1 MRQETRPGWLVEQ
14 LPRPMAEDHF
24 TRRLVGLFEEVAESY
39 RSRITGFERY
49 LDTGLAPPEFVRWL
63 GGWVGLAVDPSL
75 PEERQRSLVRAA
87 GPLFPWRG
95 TKFGLQGLLAALTR
109 SEVTVE
115 DGAGVFPEGGAPPAT
130 GHVTISIADAGGL
143 NEQHLFDVARREI
156 PAGASF
162 ELKVGRRT
170 VQAAPDTPDEP
181 EPPPDGP
188 PTAPPVPKPPPRP
201 RPPRPKPPGSDPG
214 EGSA

>member
-1 MRQETRPGWLVEQ
+1 
-14 LPRPMAEDHF
+14 MAEDHF

-39 RSRITGFERY
+39 RSRITGFDRY
-49 LDTGLAPPEFVRWL
+49 LDVGMAPPEFVRWL

-75 PEERQRSLVRAA
+75 PQERQRSLVRAA

-109 SEVTVE
+109 SAVTVE
-115 DGAGVFPEGGAPPAT
+115 DGAGVFPEGEAPPAT
-130 GHVTISIADAGGL
+130 GHITISIADAGGL

-162 ELKVGRRT
+162 ELRVGRRT
-170 VQAAPDTPDEP
+170 VQAAPEEADQP
-181 EPPPDGP
+181 EPSPGGTPAASNVLD
-188 PTAPPVPKPPPRP
+188 RP
-201 RPPRPKPPGSDPG
+201 
-214 EGSA
+214 SARRSAFAVSAG